1 MIMARKEYNTEISK
15 LKRRIS
21 ALVADIDEIN
31 TQRSEIGN
39 RELKTSYTYEMITKL
54 SELSATAFTLAYEA
68 ERLREANIKTLDD

>member
-1 MIMARKEYNTEISK
+1 MTMARKEYNTEISK

-39 RELKTSYTYEMITKL
+39 SQLKTSYTYELITKL
-54 SELSATAFTLAYEA
+54 SELSDTAYTLAYDA
-68 ERLREANIKTLDD
+68 FNLKEANIKTLDD

>member
-21 ALVADIDEIN
+21 ALVADIDEIS

-39 RELKTSYTYEMITKL
+39 SELKTSYTYELITKL
-54 SELSATAFTLAYEA
+54 SELSDTAYTLAYDA
-68 ERLREANIKTLDD
+68 FNLKEANIKTLDD

>member
-39 RELKTSYTYEMITKL
+39 RELKISYTYEMITKL
-54 SELSATAFTLAYEA
+54 SELSTTAFTLAYEA
-68 ERLREANIKTLDD
+68 ERLRETNIKTLDD

>member
-1 MIMARKEYNTEISK
+1 MIMTRKEYNTEISK

-39 RELKTSYTYEMITKL
+39 SELKTSYTYELITKL
-54 SELSATAFTLAYEA
+54 SELSDTAYALAYDA
-68 ERLREANIKTLDD
+68 FNLKEANIKTLDD

>member
-1 MIMARKEYNTEISK
+1 MTRKEYNTEISK

-39 RELKTSYTYEMITKL
+39 RELKTSYTYELITKL
-54 SELSATAFTLAYEA
+54 SELSDTAYSLAYNA
-68 ERLREANIKTLDD
+68 FNLKEANIKTLDD

>member
-1 MIMARKEYNTEISK
+1 MIMTRKEYNTEISK

-39 RELKTSYTYEMITKL
+39 SELKNKL
-54 SELSATAFTLAYEA
+54 Y
-68 ERLREANIKTLDD
+68 LRIDNQAKRVIRYSLRPCLRCFQPQRG

>member
-31 TQRSEIGN
+31 TPRSEIGN
-39 RELKTSYTYEMITKL
+39 SQLKTSYTYELITKL
-54 SELSATAFTLAYEA
+54 SELSDTAYSLAYNA
-68 ERLREANIKTLDD
+68 FNLKEANIKTLDD

>member
-54 SELSATAFTLAYEA
+54 SELSTTAFTLAYEA

>member
-31 TQRSEIGN
+31 TQRSEIDHS
-39 RELKTSYTYEMITKL
+39 ELKTSYTYELITKL
-54 SELSATAFTLAYEA
+54 SELSTTAFTLAYEA
-68 ERLREANIKTLDD
+68 ERLKEANIKT

>member
-1 MIMARKEYNTEISK
+1 MTMARKEYNTEISK

-39 RELKTSYTYEMITKL
+39 SPLKTSYTYELITKL
-54 SELSATAFTLAYEA
+54 SELSDTAYTLAYDA
-68 ERLREANIKTLDD
+68 FALKEANIKTLDD